1 MYEEIITKI
10 NDQVKLF
17 ISTENLNKLQRILLQ
32 IDIYIKAEELI
43 SLVLIVTIVLFTI
56 SLLITEIFNVSKF
69 LILILTIAPAI
80 IVSNYIMY
88 RHQSRCSLIE
98 QELPDMLHQLSSLL
112 KVGLGLET
120 ALREISTNNKSL
132 LNTEIKRALM
142 EVRFQ
147 KPLNQ
152 ALVDLADRNDNDNLK
167 HTFEIII
174 HTNESGGNMADILDV
189 IANDLTD
196 ELMLKKER
204 RAGVMMSVMF
214 LIISSVIATPFAF
227 GMVNLYSEFIGSV
240 GRTSELAAVIPT
252 AAVGYIVIHSILVSI
267 LMGIVMYSNV
277 RDGIKFIFILVPSS
291 LGVYYISQ
299 IIFSSILAL

>member
-152 ALVDLADRNDNDNLK
+152 ALVDLADRNDSDNLK